1 MHNTCGKTVGY
12 LRSGWVLRQAY
23 TQAGHLV
30 VGRGVGKLLSFPKVR
45 THFVPGTTQTLW
57 VILPLLSRTY
67 TRFPQSLLLTTTR

>member
-1 MHNTCGKTVGY
+1 MHNACGKIVHY
-12 LRSGWVLRQAY
+12 LRSGWGFLGVYAQADLLE
-23 TQAGHLV
+23 GS
-30 VGRGVGKLLSFPKVR
+30 RGVGKVGSFPKVR